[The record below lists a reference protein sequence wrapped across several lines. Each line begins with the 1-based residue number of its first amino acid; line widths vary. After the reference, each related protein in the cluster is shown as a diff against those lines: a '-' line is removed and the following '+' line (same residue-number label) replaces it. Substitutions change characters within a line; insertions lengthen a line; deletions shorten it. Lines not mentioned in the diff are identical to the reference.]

1 MSGAVVAA
9 PPGYT
14 RTQVGDATII
24 ARDDAV
30 DGVCNAFAGVR
41 TLHCWAATVPG
52 ARAYRGR
59 ATAWGARLPGTS
71 LDVVVRHSRHGGLLA
86 PITGDRFRWPSR
98 APWEL
103 EASQRLLAAGV
114 PTPTLVAYALYPA
127 ELGFCRA
134 DVATARLPEGQD
146 FPALWSGADADLR
159 ERAMAA
165 TAALVRLLSRG
176 GALHEDLNVK
186 NVYLAQ
192 TSGGLTAYA
201 LDVDRVRFDVSDAA
215 ARNLARLTRS
225 MRKAR
230 EQFGLALD
238 DATIDGFARLARDAA
253 APLPASP
260 GSAP

>member
-14 RTQVGDATII
+14 RTQVGDATVV
-24 ARDDAV
+24 ARNDAV
-30 DGVCNAFAGVR
+30 DGVCEAFKGVR
-41 TLHCWAATVPG
+41 TLHCWAATLPG
-52 ARAYRGR
+52 ARAYQGR
-59 ATAWGARLPGTS
+59 ATAWGARLPGTT

-103 EASQRLLAAGV
+103 EASLRLLAAGV
-114 PTPTLVAYALYPA
+114 PTPALVAYALYPA
-127 ELGFCRA
+127 GLGFCRA
-134 DVATARLPEGQD
+134 DVATLRLPEGQD
-146 FPALWSGADADLR
+146 FPALWRAADAGTR
-159 ERAMAA
+159 EDALAA
-165 TAALVRLLSRG
+165 TAALVRLLARAD
-176 GALHEDLNVK
+176 ALHEDLNVK

-201 LDVDRVRFDVSDAA
+201 LDVDRVRFGVSDAS
-215 ARNLARLTRS
+215 ARTVARLTRS

-238 DATIDGFARLARDAA
+238 DATIDGFARVARGET
-253 APLPASP
+253 APAPASP